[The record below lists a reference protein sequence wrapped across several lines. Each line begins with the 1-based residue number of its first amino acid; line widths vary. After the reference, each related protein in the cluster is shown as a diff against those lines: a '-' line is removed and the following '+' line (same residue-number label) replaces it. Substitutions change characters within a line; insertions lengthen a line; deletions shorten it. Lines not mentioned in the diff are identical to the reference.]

1 MKLRRRERNHTSFI
15 ITSQAAEVTATVY
28 KCLVKM
34 EKVLI
39 ATISYFERKT
49 GHIHIIF
56 LTVYCYNYS
65 IISYCFYSYCAQ
77 KLNFIMGMYI
87 WKQHSVCVYIYMQ
100 YSILSMILTIDEG
113 SWNIPPKDKWG
124 ELILNFCLDLF
135 QTLLCFIPS
144 TCFSFIHKRFE
155 RFQ

>member
-1 MKLRRRERNHTSFI
+1 MYTEVAKTYVRTNLLSMKLRRRERNHTSFI

-39 ATISYFERKT
+39 ATISYFERET

-65 IISYCFYSYCAQ
+65 I
-77 KLNFIMGMYI
+77 
-87 WKQHSVCVYIYMQ
+87 
-100 YSILSMILTIDEG
+100 LSLVTAFILTVPR
-113 SWNIPPKDKWG
+113 N
-124 ELILNFCLDLF
+124 
-135 QTLLCFIPS
+135 
-144 TCFSFIHKRFE
+144 
-155 RFQ
+155 